1 MTKRILSAALVAA
14 GTGVYGT
21 SIAAAADLSVRKSSG
36 IDQIENVVVIYAE
49 NRSFNNL
56 YGFFPGANGLQHL
69 TGKIAPQRDRDGLV
83 LKELPPIWDGL
94 TAKGVTP
101 TVTEAQTQHLPNR
114 PFAIDDPN
122 GFNLSLDVATRDLL
136 NLFYQNQMQIN
147 RGKNDKFVAYGN
159 SGALARLIHNVGGCR
174 LADVA

>member
-14 GTGVYGT
+14 TTGVYCT
-21 SIAAAADLSVRKSSG
+21 SIAAADLSARKNSV

-49 NRSFNNL
+49 NRSFDNL

-94 TAKGVTP
+94 TAKRVTP
-101 TVTEAQTQHLPNR
+101 AVSEAQTQHLPNR

-122 GFNLSLDVATRDLL
+122 GFNLSL
-136 NLFYQNQMQIN
+136 
-147 RGKNDKFVAYGN
+147 
-159 SGALARLIHNVGGCR
+159 
-174 LADVA
+174 